1 MRKFLTTVQ
10 LKDSAFD
17 TGLSQLWDP
26 NVLSSSLSRQCIW
39 GIGATQVSQD
49 GRAAITYVRSWCSC
63 PACWFSRLAVLIMC
77 TYTLLCLWP
86 HYWPRLWHYCRTCL
100 QQMCQVLRDD
110 RSVQRLHSGQVFFI
124 LGFEMFRDCN
134 LRFCF
139 ITGQCNLLEQVAFLN
154 STLPALWRTKYPQ
167 LEMWLMD
174 RSFIWRQFVLYKMIK
189 STEPYTSSARYW
201 SPRSQVLETYTQ
213 FWFHLS
219 LHSCDVMDLW

>member
-1 MRKFLTTVQ
+1 VHFSFRLRVHSLLGILLLSDIGVPFAIDFMQCSSPWQWWTMRKFLTTVQ

-86 HYWPRLWHYCRTCL
+86 HYWPRLWHYCKNLFTADVPSSER
-100 QQMCQVLRDD
+100 
-110 RSVQRLHSGQVFFI
+110 RSKCSAFTFWTSCFYSRVWDVQRL
-124 LGFEMFRDCN
+124 
-134 LRFCF
+134 
-139 ITGQCNLLEQVAFLN
+139 
-154 STLPALWRTKYPQ
+154 
-167 LEMWLMD
+167 
-174 RSFIWRQFVLYKMIK
+174 
-189 STEPYTSSARYW
+189 
-201 SPRSQVLETYTQ
+201 
-213 FWFHLS
+213 
-219 LHSCDVMDLW
+219 